1 MNNLSVFFLCLFG
14 LSFHIHFSIT
24 FFHFIF
30 DKMSVVRLFTIHRI
44 SVVFVFV
51 HSFTQFYIHAY
62 TQKSFVFIFAS
73 FILFY
78 FFCSIHTE
86 CIAKSTLAA
95 LRLQIYQMGLG
106 AFESNISLRASI
118 CQ

>member
-51 HSFTQFYIHAY
+51 HSFTQFYIHAH

-78 FFCSIHTE
+78 FVQSIPNVL
-86 CIAKSTLAA
+86 AKSTLAA